1 MKEQRLGR
9 SVIVLIV
16 FYLIACGVG
25 FIINFQK
32 GDLQAVGMG
41 VVALLTPWIVPL
53 LFHLL
58 GLRMTQEVWVL
69 DLVFVFFASL
79 IGSCFGGRDHTTVKY
94 AVEKVQDKMQN
105 DAKFKREIEDLLRKL
120 SEG

>member
-58 GLRMTQEVWVL
+58 GLRMTTGSLGAGSGLRVL
-69 DLVFVFFASL
+69 RFAD
-79 IGSCFGGRDHTTVKY
+79 R
-94 AVEKVQDKMQN
+94 Q
-105 DAKFKREIEDLLRKL
+105 LLWRL
-120 SEG
+120 WRSDV